1 VPGDREIQPC
11 HRIKSVGFASVP
23 FTSTAWARAV
33 GEFLAEL
40 GRKYDIEDEVLDQ
53 LEEWNRLTPELL
65 RAAGGDRWPLP
76 VLAGGRR

>member
-1 VPGDREIQPC
+1 MSPDQICRL
-11 HRIKSVGFASVP
+11 RIGSVHLHSLG
-23 FTSTAWARAV
+23 ARAV